1 MLEEKND
8 NKRLLLEIEAA
19 EKESGAAETLVKVE
33 GALKEVE
40 TLARMH
46 DELKAKLGN
55 ITEEEF
61 EKAQTKAHIK
71 RAVMQAIRDVKQ
83 DGRIGAGNGEYLE
96 QSGLS
101 TTAISKEIA
110 LFLKAE
116 DESGVSDTSLLH
128 QFLDEIAQKYEGAVI
143 QQAEWLGFD
152 PNVKVDFTYEP

>member
-1 MLEEKND
+1 M
-8 NKRLLLEIEAA
+8 
-19 EKESGAAETLVKVE
+19 VKVE

-110 LFLKAE
+110 LLTLFN
-116 DESGVSDTSLLH
+116 SLGGY
-128 QFLDEIAQKYEGAVI
+128 DRS
-143 QQAEWLGFD
+143 
-152 PNVKVDFTYEP
+152 

>member
-1 MLEEKND
+1 
-8 NKRLLLEIEAA
+8 
-19 EKESGAAETLVKVE
+19 
-33 GALKEVE
+33 
-40 TLARMH
+40 
-46 DELKAKLGN
+46 
-55 ITEEEF
+55 
-61 EKAQTKAHIK
+61 
-71 RAVMQAIRDVKQ
+71 MQAIRDVKQ